1 MHKIFDNMLTD
12 ELAHFSWERKG
23 EGISMISF
31 IIKFQ
36 YSCTKIFDIM
46 LTNEWKHFSRGR
58 QKKEEKEGRDS
69 VRQMTSPSI

>member
-1 MHKIFDNMLTD
+1 MNWHIFRGK
-12 ELAHFSWERKG
+12 EKR

-58 QKKEEKEGRDS
+58 QKKEEKEGRDD
-69 VRQMTSPSI
+69 VRQMTSPII